1 MVATFFR
8 VLISGSGNVFSPI
21 HWHIYAI
28 ATLASHSY
36 FRTAGIDSQNTNTT
50 AKIRETTDWGKMTV
64 GWFIDDTPSKSFPVY
79 TRGNVGE
86 VFPDPVT
93 PLTADHTWHG
103 AGDTGIREFMS
114 RFTIDL
120 DEIDDGNKLMF
131 EIFGGYMYLNL
142 SVARLMGARSSGMT
156 PEMVDMGFFG
166 SSSALPPYKPRAK
179 DEDPEICARVDALM
193 FSWMTATDFPIIEE
207 LTEIVENV
215 VSERPNFSSIS
226 DEALIQRM
234 RDMMP
239 LFARIFS
246 AHSEVSAAA
255 SVTMGAITGLT
266 LGMGKPGLDLR
277 ISGGLGDVASA
288 SPSFALWELSRI
300 IRSSKELT
308 SVFDDGID
316 GLEDRIS
323 ELNHADFNTNF
334 EIFLNDFGSRGPNE
348 WELRSQTWQTHP
360 HLVLAILERMRLS
373 PDDQNPRSRHK
384 EAQERSAEALSELR
398 EMVKGD
404 ETSAGTLEIAV
415 TSSSIFIPAREQAKT
430 IIVKIVHEVRLA
442 ALELGKRLVES
453 GKLAKQSH
461 IFMLQDK
468 DLEKAISDG
477 MSKEATEREAK
488 YLELF
493 ELTPPFWFVDE
504 VPDENDWIGEK
515 IELST
520 RKIVQGMGGSAGIA
534 TGRARI
540 IHDPT
545 KPDALE
551 PGDILV
557 APITDPS
564 WTPLFVP
571 AAAVVVDVG
580 ATMSHAV
587 IVSRELGIP
596 CVVSAT
602 GATSRIPDGAQIRVN
617 GDTGTVTILT

>member
-1 MVATFFR
+1 
-8 VLISGSGNVFSPI
+8 
-21 HWHIYAI
+21 
-28 ATLASHSY
+28 
-36 FRTAGIDSQNTNTT
+36 
-50 AKIRETTDWGKMTV
+50 MTV

-215 VSERPNFSSIS
+215 VSERPDFSSIS

-308 SVFDDGID
+308 SVFDDGMD

-360 HLVLAILERMRLS
+360 NLVLAILERMRLS

-442 ALELGKRLVES
+442 ALELGKRLAES

-504 VPDENDWIGEK
+504 VPDENHWIGEK

-540 IHDPT
+540 IYDPT